1 MAPPTIVCT
10 YNVQCYTHLWY
21 YVHPMSLHPMYNPMY
36 TCDVM
41 ATLLCKLAMLWHHLQ
56 CYGREFSFAF
66 SPLCNLPP
74 FRAAFESNFQPFA
87 NSSLQIFI
95 KYQAWHR
102 NVHAHTAKCKLNHT
116 IWGSSFKIN
125 SWEVLGDAQLQ
136 DFCLSVKICDIWT
149 KERRRQFQ
157 EDDEYPRFRKFTI
170 MMMGWWVWWV
180 SSSFSDADARGVAVT
195 NHRVVAVSW
204 DQLHHRPRP
213 PPQMLTPVW
222 DCSQFSSKSFKSKCK
237 IEPSLTF

>member
-1 MAPPTIVCT
+1 MYI
-10 YNVQCYTHLWY
+10 QCSVSYT
-21 YVHPMSLHPMYNPMY
+21 
-36 TCDVM
+36 
-41 ATLLCKLAMLWHHLQ
+41 LAMLWKHCYANLQ
-56 CYGREFSFAF
+56 CYGISCNVMDASSLLH
-66 SPLCNLPP
+66 SPLCATRLAL
-74 FRAAFESNFQPFA
+74 RAASESNFQPFA

-102 NVHAHTAKCKLNHT
+102 NVHILQNCNFNHT
-116 IWGSSFKIN
+116 IWGPSFKIN
-125 SWEVLGDAQLQ
+125 SREVLGEAQLQ
-136 DFCLSVKICDIWT
+136 DFCLSVNICDIWT
-149 KERRRQFQ
+149 KVRRRQFQ
-157 EDDEYPRFRKFTI
+157 EDDEHPRVRKFTTI
-170 MMMGWWVWWV
+170 MMMGWWDWWV